1 MPEPLRLLDSDLEP
15 VEREGEAGSL
25 PEFLADEE
33 DPENAGDDDPQ
44 QLDAAE

>member
-1 MPEPLRLLDSDLEP
+1 MEQES
-15 VEREGEAGSL
+15 EAGPL

-33 DPENAGDDDPQ
+33 DQENAGDDDPQ